1 MKIKYCCRNFKHGSK
16 SVYKT
21 MKKQFPEMKQKK
33 RDCLGACKLCSRQCI
48 AKVGKADVICAP
60 SAEKLY
66 EVLLDL
72 IG

>member
-1 MKIKYCCRNFKHGSK
+1 
-16 SVYKT
+16 